1 MSSLLLPHSLRPARP
16 EASARSWHLET
27 TETQGNALCFSS
39 LSFLERAAGR
49 FGLRLSEREFLER
62 DNREKSGQGV
72 GKTKS
77 QSLPWKIREN
87 DCFCL
92 PKVSKQ
98 IGFLRAPLLPLH
110 LLGDIRE
117 TPRTAWKSQVATAR
131 CREGSLLPWLLG
143 VEQVCPFVCGAAT

>member
-1 MSSLLLPHSLRPARP
+1 MFLFLLSHF
-16 EASARSWHLET
+16 W
-27 TETQGNALCFSS
+27 
-39 LSFLERAAGR
+39 RAAGR
-49 FGLRLSEREFLER
+49 FGLRLSEREFLEG

-131 CREGSLLPWLLG
+131 CREGSLLALG
-143 VEQVCPFVCGAAT
+143 SWELSRSVPLSVELPHDAWVWVFGALCFCGSSAAVA